1 MALIPATNMQ
11 GPDQVTV
18 IETTLGAS
26 DTLVF
31 NTDKNPLLILNNGTG
46 GALTPLIVGDASG
59 TVGAPGFG
67 NLDASTGH
75 LFTSIGI
82 GDISAIVLNT
92 ISTKIQG
99 TVTITGGDSMV
110 VQLLEF

>member
-1 MALIPATNMQ
+1 MAVIAPTNMQ

-18 IETTLGAS
+18 VETTLGAS

-31 NTDKNPLLILNNGTG
+31 NPDKNPVLILNNGTG

-75 LFTSIGI
+75 QFASIGI
-82 GDISAIVLNT
+82 GVIDAIVLNA
-92 ISTKIQG
+92 ISTKLQG
-99 TVTITGGDSMV
+99 TVTITGGDAIV
-110 VQLLEF
+110 AQLLEF